1 MKLGL
6 RIEGVG
12 GGAVATRIAAL
23 QARILAA
30 VAARPLPPQ
39 ATNSGSG
46 KGS

>member
-1 MKLGL
+1 MKLRL
-6 RIEGVG
+6 TVEGVG

-30 VAARPLPPQ
+30 VAARPQPPQ
-39 ATNSGSG
+39 ATHSGNG